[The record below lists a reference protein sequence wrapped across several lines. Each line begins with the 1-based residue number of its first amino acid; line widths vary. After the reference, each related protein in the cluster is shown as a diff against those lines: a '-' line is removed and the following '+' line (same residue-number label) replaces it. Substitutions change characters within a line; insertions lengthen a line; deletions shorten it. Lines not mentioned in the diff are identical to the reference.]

1 MFKYALFDYV
11 PQRYLRRASFDT
23 LENDRFIL
31 DFKSG
36 RRYATDKASRLIG
49 KALSLMDLK
58 DTVIVC
64 IPASSCSGKRPQVER
79 PTDLYPQVP
88 QFLCQAVRPMWCN
101 RRVRAYPCHRKEREG
116 THLRRIRSRGQR
128 VDRRGFLQGQAHPA
142 HSCVLS
148 VASVTLRDAERTTS
162 AHRAGHQTHSR
173 SGWNRQGHTSEW
185 LGALHDVINIA
196 APPFLA
202 KTKNYRR
209 TNNYKYN

>member
-1 MFKYALFDYV
+1 MFKYALLDYV

-64 IPASSCSGKRPQVER
+64 IPASCQQTYTRRFRNFSAKLSALCGAIDGFEHVHVIGNDICTSGR
-79 PTDLYPQVP
+79 TSDA
-88 QFLCQAVRPMWCN
+88 F
-101 RRVRAYPCHRKEREG
+101 KERMESAG
-116 THLRRIRSRGQR
+116 
-128 VDRRGFLQGQAHPA
+128 AHVRMA
-142 HSCVLS
+142 M
-148 VASVTLRDAERTTS
+148 
-162 AHRAGHQTHSR
+162 
-173 SGWNRQGHTSEW
+173 
-185 LGALHDVINIA
+185 
-196 APPFLA
+196 FLA

>member
-1 MFKYALFDYV
+1 MFKYALLDYV

-36 RRYATDKASRLIG
+36 RRYAIDKASRLIG

-64 IPASSCSGKRPQVER
+64 IPAVVNRPIPAGSAIIPASCQQTYTRRFRSFSAKLSAMCGAIDGFEHIHVIGKREKVHICGEYAAEDNVWIDEDFFKGKR
-79 PTDLYPQVP
+79 ILLIDDICTSGRTSDA
-88 QFLCQAVRPMWCN
+88 F
-101 RRVRAYPCHRKEREG
+101 KERMESAG
-116 THLRRIRSRGQR
+116 
-128 VDRRGFLQGQAHPA
+128 AHVRMA
-142 HSCVLS
+142 M
-148 VASVTLRDAERTTS
+148 
-162 AHRAGHQTHSR
+162 
-173 SGWNRQGHTSEW
+173 
-185 LGALHDVINIA
+185 
-196 APPFLA
+196 FLA

>member
-1 MFKYALFDYV
+1 MFKYALLDYV

-64 IPASSCSGKRPQVER
+64 IPASSCPGKRPQVER

-88 QFLCQAVRPMWCN
+88 QFLCQVVRSMWCN
-101 RRVRAYPCHRKEREG
+101 RRVRAYTDYRKARQG
-116 THLRRIRSRGQR
+116 THLRRTRSRGQC

-142 HSCVLS
+142 
-148 VASVTLRDAERTTS
+148 D
-162 AHRAGHQTHSR
+162 
-173 SGWNRQGHTSEW
+173 
-185 LGALHDVINIA
+185 
-196 APPFLA
+196 
-202 KTKNYRR
+202 
-209 TNNYKYN
+209 